1 MKSFKEFET
10 ERIKLVKP
18 DLKYLEDF
26 YNYASKPN
34 IGPMAGW
41 MPHKNIMES
50 KFILEEMINEG
61 KTWVIVWKETNKLIG
76 TIDLRPTEWFYLFKP
91 QAYELGYSLDDLY
104 WGKGIAVEA
113 SNLLIDY
120 AFLER
125 GIKEL
130 EVRHA
135 EENYRSK
142 RVIEKLGFK
151 FQKAEFQEKY
161 RTYTNRIWIYNM
173 TKYDYERRVK

>member
-50 KFILEEMINEG
+50 KFILEEMIKEG
-61 KTWVIVWKETNKLIG
+61 NTWVIVWKETNKLIG

-91 QAYELGYSLDDLY
+91 QAYELGYSLDD
-104 WGKGIAVEA
+104 
-113 SNLLIDY
+113 
-120 AFLER
+120 
-125 GIKEL
+125 
-130 EVRHA
+130 
-135 EENYRSK
+135 
-142 RVIEKLGFK
+142 
-151 FQKAEFQEKY
+151 
-161 RTYTNRIWIYNM
+161 
-173 TKYDYERRVK
+173 